1 MRAKEGG
8 EEEEE
13 GGAEAA
19 GGAGKEERRRMM
31 AVMRGPTR
39 WTFGFADS
47 EGNFKTPQEEF
58 KSVAE
63 MSGLEVAL
71 SEVEGSRGKA
81 FWVSLDGEQGDE
93 HEDEGGRKGG
103 EKRRVGEKRRLAL
116 ARAAARSVLCHALYE
131 VLATAD
137 SPRALAATM
146 AGGPDNVRTRL
157 PRAWVAAP
165 SWSLSLVSVVT
176 SQPSKRCREAA
187 FEAVAPLLSGMR
199 GTLLI
204 PAYARAMRCSVLS

>member
-1 MRAKEGG
+1 MGG
-8 EEEEE
+8 
-13 GGAEAA
+13 
-19 GGAGKEERRRMM
+19 
-31 AVMRGPTR
+31 
-39 WTFGFADS
+39 
-47 EGNFKTPQEEF
+47 
-58 KSVAE
+58 
-63 MSGLEVAL
+63 SGLEVAL

-176 SQPSKRCREAA
+176 SQPSKRCREAG
-187 FEAVAPLLSGMR
+187 VLPPYAPAMPAPVLRWRACLCYLTMR
-199 GTLLI
+199 TLCRVR
-204 PAYARAMRCSVLS
+204 Y